1 VEQALLGTMYELPSQ
16 KNVKRVVLDENAVT
30 GKGTPMIIYED
41 DAQSGAS
48 GGREASKKLKDA
60 AA

>member
-1 VEQALLGTMYELPSQ
+1 MYELPSQ